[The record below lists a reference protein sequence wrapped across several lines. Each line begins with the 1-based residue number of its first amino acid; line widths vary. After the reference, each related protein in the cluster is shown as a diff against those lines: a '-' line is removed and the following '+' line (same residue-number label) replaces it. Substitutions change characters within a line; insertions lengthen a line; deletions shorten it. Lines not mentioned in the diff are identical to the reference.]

1 MSSRRTDSLSGE
13 QYDLPE
19 LYMEIFWYYIQRL
32 SPTYNLIH
40 CEGFHLSTKQIFS
53 LVHLVFKR
61 PPPGKTVDPLKA
73 MKTRRESTRRKDSTD
88 IPFRTPAKFDGDKQL
103 LQELE
108 DFAKEICCLADQVLS
123 STTLE
128 ARREELNRSLSERLV
143 LKGDYCWLV
152 VEQTK
157 ANEIHPELDHPLD
170 PETDILRKD
179 KDGIDKK
186 GKVHLKV
193 EIRTLQ
199 PPHEWLERYGKYAKW
214 EGGAEGRLRLRWW
227 TGSVH
232 KEEVSIDDTWT
243 MVSDFEGA

>member
-40 CEGFHLSTKQIFS
+40 SEGFHLSTKHIFS
-53 LVHLVFKR
+53 LVHLIFER

-73 MKTRRESTRRKDSTD
+73 IKTKRESTRREDSTD

-152 VEQTK
+152 IEQTK

-170 PETDILRKD
+170 PETDILLKD
-179 KDGIDKK
+179 QDGID
-186 GKVHLKV
+186 
-193 EIRTLQ
+193 
-199 PPHEWLERYGKYAKW
+199 
-214 EGGAEGRLRLRWW
+214 
-227 TGSVH
+227 
-232 KEEVSIDDTWT
+232 
-243 MVSDFEGA
+243 